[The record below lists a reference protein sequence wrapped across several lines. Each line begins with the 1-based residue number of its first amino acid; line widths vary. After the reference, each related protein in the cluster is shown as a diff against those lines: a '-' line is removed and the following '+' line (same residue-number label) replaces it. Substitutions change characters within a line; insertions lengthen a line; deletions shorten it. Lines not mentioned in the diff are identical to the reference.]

1 MIASLSQTDVER
13 LMADPSDANRA
24 EAAAKVALQFDS
36 RSLTPKERELAEQ
49 IVRIMVRDAAQR
61 VREALAHN
69 LKNSDSLPHDV
80 AMMLARDVE
89 SVALPILESSAV
101 LTDDDLMEIVR
112 AANPTKQTAI
122 AGRPRLAAAVADT
135 LIDSGNV
142 KAVTRLVANDTAALS
157 ERALETVLDRYGKDE
172 TIQDSMAHRAEL
184 PIMIAERLVATVSDN
199 LRDYLVAHH
208 DLPAGT
214 ATDLLMESRERATVG
229 LLPPG
234 AKGVDI
240 MDLVR
245 QMMASGRLT
254 PSIILRALCMGD
266 LAFFEASLSA
276 LTKIPLVS
284 TRILI
289 LDEGA
294 LGFKA
299 LYDKAGLP
307 APMFPAFRIAVDVA
321 RQTDFD
327 GGENDRER
335 HMSRMIQRILT
346 QYEDVGQENLDYLLR
361 KLNQI
366 AA

>member
-1 MIASLSQTDVER
+1 MINTLGQADVER
-13 LMADPSDANRA
+13 LMADPSDGNRA
-24 EAAAKVALQFDS
+24 EAAAKVARHFDAP
-36 RSLTPKERELAEQ
+36 SLTPKERMLAEQ

-69 LKNSDSLPHDV
+69 LKNSNSLPHDV
-80 AMMLARDVE
+80 ALILARDVE
-89 SVALPILESSAV
+89 SVAMPILESSTV
-101 LTDDDLMEIVR
+101 LTDADLIEIVR
-112 AANPTKQTAI
+112 AANPAKQMAV
-122 AGRPRLAAAVADT
+122 AGRPQVSAVVADT

-142 KAVTRLVANDTAALS
+142 KAVTRLVANEAAELS
-157 ERALETVLDRYGKDE
+157 ERSLQTVVDRYGKEE
-172 TIQDSMAHRAEL
+172 TIQDSLVHRPAL
-184 PIMIAERLVATVSDN
+184 PITIAERLVATVSDN
-199 LRDYLVAHH
+199 LRDYLVANH

-240 MDLVR
+240 MELVQ

-266 LAFFEASLSA
+266 LSFFEASLSA

-284 TRILI
+284 TRMLI
-289 LDEGA
+289 LDEGP
-294 LGFKA
+294 LGLKA
-299 LYDKAGLP
+299 LCGKAGLP
-307 APMFPAFRIAVDVA
+307 APMFPAFRVAVDVA
-321 RQTDFD
+321 RQTDYD
-327 GGENDRER
+327 GGDKDRER

-346 QYEDVGQENLDYLLR
+346 QYEDMEPDNLDYLLR